1 MQLAH
6 DEIAKALSRDS
17 SIPAI
22 LKTPEAARLLRV
34 SKKTLYEWLA
44 QGLLSGTY
52 VKRGKHLFFW
62 RDKLIEAFFADV
74 S

>member
-1 MQLAH
+1 MRLTHEELVNAFK
-6 DEIAKALSRDS
+6 DNAG
-17 SIPAI
+17 IPTI
-22 LKTPEAARLLRV
+22 LKTPEAANLLRV

-44 QGLLSGTY
+44 QGKLRGTY

-62 RDKLIEAFFADV
+62 RDKLVEAFFAGA